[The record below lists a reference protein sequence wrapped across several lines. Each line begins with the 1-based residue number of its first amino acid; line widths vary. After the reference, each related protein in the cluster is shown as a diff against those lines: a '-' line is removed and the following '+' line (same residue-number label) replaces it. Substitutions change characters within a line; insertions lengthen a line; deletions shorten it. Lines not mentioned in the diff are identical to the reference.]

1 MKENKKTK
9 ELDPVIV
16 DARSMSRIVI
26 SPSLRNELGD
36 MDIGKLALFFLRTQ
50 KQD

>member
-9 ELDPVIV
+9 ELDPIV
-16 DARSMSRIVI
+16 VSSKHVSSFVL

-36 MDIGKLALFFLRTQ
+36 MDIGKLTLMFLRTQ